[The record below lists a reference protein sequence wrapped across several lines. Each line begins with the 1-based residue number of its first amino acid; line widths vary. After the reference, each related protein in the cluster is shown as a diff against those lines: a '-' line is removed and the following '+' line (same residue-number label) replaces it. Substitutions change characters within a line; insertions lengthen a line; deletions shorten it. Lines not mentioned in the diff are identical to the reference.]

1 MTAVTFSDTNWLATL
16 TALVTSL
23 ASSWTSI
30 WIGCPSIP
38 SGWAALNVLV
48 VTFSNAVFVVVPK
61 AAVAPV
67 SGVETPSLMGPAG
80 IGANLDV
87 PVVAVA
93 PVFFLDELPQ
103 AAITTSPAA
112 PMARQDM

>member
-30 WIGCPSIP
+30 WIGCPSMP

-48 VTFSNAVFVVVPK
+48 VTFSKAVLVVVPK

-67 SGVETPSLMGPAG
+67 SGVDTPSLMGPAG
-80 IGANLDV
+80 IGGNFDV
-87 PVVAVA
+87 PAVVVPVA
-93 PVFFLDELPQ
+93 PVVFFDELPH

-112 PMARQDM
+112 P